1 MNISE
6 FDRSKPRKCFS
17 FIKKLIRKYDK
28 IVKDMPIMEDEDAIK
43 VEMADDFRRELNQLM
58 KIFKTGE

>member
-1 MNISE
+1 
-6 FDRSKPRKCFS
+6 
-17 FIKKLIRKYDK
+17 
-28 IVKDMPIMEDEDAIK
+28 MPIMEDEDAIK